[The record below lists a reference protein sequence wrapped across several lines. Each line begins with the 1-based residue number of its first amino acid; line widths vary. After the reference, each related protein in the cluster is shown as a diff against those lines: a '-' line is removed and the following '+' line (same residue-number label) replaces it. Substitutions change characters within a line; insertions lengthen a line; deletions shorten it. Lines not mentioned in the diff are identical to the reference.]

1 MKVGLL
7 KHTGAEIKYSF
18 LCDHSDNW
26 MQFWYSITPAHPE
39 TIENQIETIK
49 HAENEIFIKLG
60 INPKSSVLRRFFSSD
75 LISHRAE
82 IMRFK
87 SQHETDFYL
96 SLTEQPPSTGVKLA
110 MIGMCLSNIAAKHRH
125 GNVFFIDTKT
135 GIKHIFAEHLVDND
149 ADENSNSEIQ
159 TTKIFSLLQDKLS
172 EFNATIENNVLR
184 TWLYAPHVDADYA
197 GIVKA
202 RNELFDSL
210 NLTKDTHYIA
220 STGIQGGSTNQF
232 ARVFMD
238 AYAVVGIDE
247 HDIRYIQAPEHMSPT
262 HVYGVAFERATGI
275 HMGATDFLFI
285 SGTASIDKKGEIM
298 HPGDIVKQTGRTIEN
313 ISALLK
319 ATDFDETDLSSFIVY
334 LRDPTDYSFV
344 RPIIDQYA
352 KELPAIYVKAP
363 VCRPGWLIEIEAT
376 AARFRG

>member
-1 MKVGLL
+1 MK
-7 KHTGAEIKYSF
+7 
-18 LCDHSDNW
+18 
-26 MQFWYSITPAHPE
+26 
-39 TIENQIETIK
+39 
-49 HAENEIFIKLG
+49 
-60 INPKSSVLRRFFSSD
+60 
-75 LISHRAE
+75 
-82 IMRFK
+82 FK
-87 SQHETDFYL
+87 SKQETDFYL

-110 MIGMCLSNIAAKHRH
+110 MIGMCLSNITAKHRR
-125 GNVFFIDTKT
+125 GNVFFIDTTT
-135 GIKHIFAEHLVDND
+135 GIKHIFAEHLVDST

-159 TTKIFSLLQDKLS
+159 TTNIFSLLQDKLS

-184 TWLYAPHVDADYA
+184 IWLYAPHVDADYA

-210 NLTKDTHYIA
+210 NVTKDTHYIA

-238 AYAVVGIDE
+238 AYVVVGIDE
-247 HDIRYIQAPEHMSPT
+247 QDIRYIQAPEHMSPT
-262 HVYGVAFERATGI
+262 HVYGVAFERATGV
-275 HMGATDFLFI
+275 HMGPTDFLFI
-285 SGTASIDKKGEIM
+285 SGTASIDKEGEIM
-298 HPGDIVKQTGRTIEN
+298 HSGDIVKQTGRTLEN

-319 ATDFDETDLSSFIVY
+319 ATDFVETDLSSFIVY

-344 RPIIDQYA
+344 KPIIDQYA
-352 KELPAIYVKAP
+352 KYLPAVYVKAP